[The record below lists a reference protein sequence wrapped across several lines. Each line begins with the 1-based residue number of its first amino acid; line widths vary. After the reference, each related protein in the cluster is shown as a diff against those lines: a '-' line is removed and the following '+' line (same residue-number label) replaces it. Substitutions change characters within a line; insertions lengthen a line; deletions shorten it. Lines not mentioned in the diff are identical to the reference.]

1 MERFTVYTFFMYVRI
16 HVCICTFYRGQP
28 WRCPVDVNNG
38 VLVIYFDFEKGVFWS
53 VNDLSSLFCRFLF
66 RVALRRFSLKMAGC
80 WIRAKILTSLY
91 SRVSSLGTA
100 GVITALSVF

>member
-38 VLVIYFDFEKGVFWS
+38 VLVIYFDFKRVYFGLLMTSHPFLSIFISSRFETVFS
-53 VNDLSSLFCRFLF
+53 QDGRLLDKSQNIDITLF
-66 RVALRRFSLKMAGC
+66 
-80 WIRAKILTSLY
+80 
-91 SRVSSLGTA
+91 
-100 GVITALSVF
+100 